1 MVQGTWS
8 SESVTEGHPDKMCDA
23 VSDAILDAH
32 LAQDPK
38 ARVAVETFATGNNL
52 IVGGEI
58 TSTAQVDIE
67 AVARNT
73 VRSIGYLHPELGF
86 SAEDCNFQNLIIG
99 QSPEI
104 ANSVIKG
111 GNDYD
116 SIGAGDQGMM
126 FGYATNATKSGMPL
140 SMDLARTLTRHLT
153 DVRKNGTVP
162 YLRPDG
168 KAQVVLNCAADGTAE
183 VSVILVSTQHDPG
196 VSQDTLYNDITRHVV
211 EPALQEIYDNTDG
224 RVTPASEGH
233 RTLVNPSGSFVVGG
247 PGSDAGLTGRKIIV
261 DTYGG
266 VARHGGGAFSGK
278 DATKVDRSAAYAA
291 RWVAK
296 TIADYLDLR
305 DNGKIVEVE
314 VQISYAIG
322 VARPLSVNVWVNG
335 NHDGTMSQAAAE
347 VFDLRP
353 AAIIDSLD
361 LRHPRYGET
370 ARNGH
375 FGIAGYPWENTE
387 ESVKA
392 LASHLATANT
402 REAETPAYATV

>member
-224 RVTPASEGH
+224 RVTPASE
-233 RTLVNPSGSFVVGG
+233 
-247 PGSDAGLTGRKIIV
+247 
-261 DTYGG
+261 
-266 VARHGGGAFSGK
+266 
-278 DATKVDRSAAYAA
+278 
-291 RWVAK
+291 
-296 TIADYLDLR
+296 
-305 DNGKIVEVE
+305 
-314 VQISYAIG
+314 AIEH
-322 VARPLSVNVWVNG
+322 W
-335 NHDGTMSQAAAE
+335 
-347 VFDLRP
+347 
-353 AAIIDSLD
+353 
-361 LRHPRYGET
+361 
-370 ARNGH
+370 
-375 FGIAGYPWENTE
+375 
-387 ESVKA
+387 
-392 LASHLATANT
+392 
-402 REAETPAYATV
+402 